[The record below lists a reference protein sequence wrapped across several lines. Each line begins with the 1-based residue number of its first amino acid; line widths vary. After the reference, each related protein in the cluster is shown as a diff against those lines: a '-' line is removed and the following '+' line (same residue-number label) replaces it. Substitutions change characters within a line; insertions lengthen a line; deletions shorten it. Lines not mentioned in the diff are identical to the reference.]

1 MIAMLRSAL
10 NRGRPFDPGRD
21 SESVLTVDTTAVAVI
36 PQPSALVRFVRRA
49 WDVVIDTLDA
59 IARFP
64 YPPIELS

>member
-1 MIAMLRSAL
+1 MFRTLL

-21 SESVLTVDTTAVAVI
+21 SESVLTVDATAVTVT
-36 PQPSALVRFVRRA
+36 PQPSRLTRFVRRA
-49 WDVVIDTLDA
+49 WDVLIDTLDC

>member
-1 MIAMLRSAL
+1 MLRSLL

-21 SESVLTVDTTAVAVI
+21 SESVLTVDVAAVTVT
-36 PQPSALVRFVRRA
+36 PQPSRLARLARIVRRA
-49 WDVVIDTLDA
+49 WDVLIDTLDC